1 LPTRYVF
8 ERKNFY
14 GFHVAT
20 ERSDVLQEIIQ
31 QVVGDFTVVHHRFR
45 RLKFAAL
52 FAPKIL
58 ADETTSLNHRL
69 SILRARF
76 QQLRHQIETFVFAA
90 HMRMSRAFLPYFL
103 WPWEELASCSD

>member
-1 LPTRYVF
+1 MS
-8 ERKNFY
+8 E
-14 GFHVAT
+14 GFQHVELADPF
-20 ERSDVLQEIIQ
+20 RSIQ

-69 SILRARF
+69 SILCARF
-76 QQLRHQIETFVFAA
+76 QQLRHQIETFVLAT
-90 HMRMSRAFLPYFL
+90 HMRMSRAFFLPYFFGL
-103 WPWEELASCSD
+103 EELGSSPN